1 MTEQNVY
8 RLTLSKDELQ
18 LLYGMLL
25 LHMNVDLG
33 QFGMAG
39 LVSKMVYKLY
49 DKVDIDKLHKQ
60 MHLLQGAIVE
70 QYLEELKNETVD

>member
-1 MTEQNVY
+1 MPEQNVY
-8 RLTLSKDELQ
+8 QLTLSKDELQ

-33 QFGMAG
+33 QFGMAA
-39 LVSKMVYKLY
+39 LISKMVYRLY
-49 DKVDIDKLHKQ
+49 DKVDIDKLHSQ

-70 QYLEELKNETVD
+70 QYLEELKNEKVD